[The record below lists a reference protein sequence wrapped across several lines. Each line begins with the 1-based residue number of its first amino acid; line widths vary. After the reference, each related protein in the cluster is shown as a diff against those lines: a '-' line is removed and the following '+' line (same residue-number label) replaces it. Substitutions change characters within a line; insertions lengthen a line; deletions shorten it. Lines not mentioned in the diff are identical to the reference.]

1 MPKAKTKKL
10 KKNLKAK
17 KKAPKKPILKRTKK
31 ASPRKKQ
38 LKKTA
43 ALKIKNE
50 IRTPQPAQ
58 LTARKIISAKPALEF
73 VNRKNSKLSQHILDL
88 RSLQQGKLQKNEA
101 KTQEAQLISREM
113 INNFSKKTRGI
124 NQKWQN
130 FYNQLEE
137 NIHNLKPAVKLKIP
151 QKTRPT
157 ALKRKFKFPKI
168 NFPDFALKMPKWRI
182 KEYGFG
188 NFVFPKYW
196 ARTILIFLFFA
207 VILLAPFGLY
217 DYYQKLQHK
226 KNDIL
231 AKTSQALAHLA
242 LSQKAASAQDLYYT
256 QVELNNASQNFSQA
270 QKDLDNINIVTQ
282 ELLKLT
288 PKINKQFITAQ
299 KLISIGEKLSKSAAL
314 MAATLDKID
323 NNKTDKMNLTD
334 KLVLFKDNLNLILP
348 DIKSANDDLANIDIN
363 EIPTDYQDKIQ
374 QIQNAL
380 PLLVN
385 NTSTFVSYSDALLQ
399 FLGQDSQK
407 RYLLIFQNNSEI
419 RPTGG
424 FIGSYALIDID
435 QGKIEKIDIPGGGPY
450 DLKAGLK
457 VNIKAPTPLNI
468 MNPRWEFQDAN
479 WFADLPTSAEKLM
492 WFYEKSSG
500 PSVDGLIFI
509 NASFIEKLL
518 QILGP
523 IDLPAYNLT
532 ITSDNFIQTMQE
544 NVEQNYDKTQNKP
557 KQIIA
562 DLTPKILDS
571 LFRSDK
577 KKFLEI
583 FDLLLNSLQEKEI
596 QFYFS
601 NYNLEK
607 IVLAN
612 NWGGQQKSTD
622 KDFLEIVS
630 TNIAGEKTDEKI
642 EQKVNLAV
650 KIEADGSVIDN
661 LTITKTHTGQKGE
674 DFYGVPNI
682 DYLRIY
688 VPKGSQLLNASGFS
702 EIPPELFTIS
712 DPEIYQMDPDLANS
726 EFNKSIEPN
735 SKTEIYSEND
745 KTVFANWLKLDPG
758 ESMTVT
764 LQYKLPFI
772 YNMQSQN
779 SQADILSYIKDKL
792 KFAKD
797 ESSLNKYSLL
807 WQKQSGKKD
816 YPISLNLNFPD
827 GLLYQLIYPDSL
839 QKNNNEF
846 TYNNYLNTDKFFS
859 IIFDLK

>member
-1 MPKAKTKKL
+1 
-10 KKNLKAK
+10 
-17 KKAPKKPILKRTKK
+17 
-31 ASPRKKQ
+31 
-38 LKKTA
+38 
-43 ALKIKNE
+43 LKIKNE
-50 IRTPQPAQ
+50 IKAPQPAQ
-58 LTARKIISAKPALEF
+58 LLTPKIMAPKPVPEFIRK
-73 VNRKNSKLSQHILDL
+73 KNSKLSQHILDL
-88 RSLQQGKLQKNEA
+88 RSLQQAKLQNDETE
-101 KTQEAQLISREM
+101 TQEAQLISQEI
-113 INNFSKKTRGI
+113 INKFSKKTRGI
-124 NQKWQN
+124 NQKWHT
-130 FYNQLEE
+130 FYNHLEE
-137 NIHNLKPAVKLKIP
+137 NIHDLKPAAKLKIP
-151 QKTRPT
+151 HKNRPT
-157 ALKRKFKFPKI
+157 ALKRKFKFPKL
-168 NFPDFALKMPKWRI
+168 NFPDFVLPKWKI

-188 NFVFPKYW
+188 NFIFPKYW

-207 VILLAPFGLY
+207 LILLAPFGLY

-226 KNDIL
+226 KNDVL

-256 QVELNNASQNFSQA
+256 QLELNNASQNFSQA
-270 QKDLDNINIVTQ
+270 QNDLNNINIVTQ
-282 ELLKLT
+282 ELFKLT

-299 KLISIGEKLSKSAAL
+299 KLISSGEKLSKSAAL
-314 MAATLDKID
+314 LAATLYKID
-323 NNKTDKMNLTD
+323 NNIDKMNLTD

-348 DIKSANDDLANIDIN
+348 DIKSANDDLANIDLN

-374 QIQNAL
+374 QIQNTL

-385 NTSTFVSYSDALLQ
+385 NTSTFVSYSDSLLQ

-457 VNIKAPTPLNI
+457 VNIKSPTPLNI

-479 WFADLPTSAEKLM
+479 WFADLPTSAQKLM

-523 IDLPAYNLT
+523 IELPAYNLT
-532 ITSDNFIQTMQE
+532 ITSDNFIQTLQE
-544 NVEQNYDKTQNKP
+544 NVEINYDKTQNKP

-661 LTITKTHTGQKGE
+661 LTITKTHTGQKG
-674 DFYGVPNI
+674 DNFYGVPNI

-688 VPKGSQLLNASGFS
+688 VPKGSQLLSAGGFS
-702 EIPPELFTIS
+702 EIPPELFTLS

-726 EFNKSIEPN
+726 EFNKRVEPN

-758 ESMTVT
+758 ESQTIT

-779 SQADILSYIKDKL
+779 SQENILSFIKDKL

-797 ESSLNKYSLL
+797 ESSLRKYSLL

-816 YPISLNLNFPD
+816 YPISLDLNLPV
-827 GLLYQLIYPDSL
+827 GLFYQLIYPDSL
-839 QKNNNEF
+839 QKNGDEF